1 MTIQTSL
8 SIHELY
14 NIKKSKDKKQLLCF
28 EHILEICFK
37 KIKRI
42 AELGGLNIYFAIPHM
57 LIGYPLYDFEKCS
70 EYVIKIL
77 KKKGFLVRRMSV
89 PYNDTVYISWDI
101 KDINPSK
108 CIKAY

>member
-14 NIKKSKDKKQLLCF
+14 DIKKSKERKQLLCF

-42 AELGGLNIYFAIPHM
+42 AEHGGLNIYFAVPHM
-57 LIGYPLYDFEKCS
+57 LIGYPLYNFSNCCDH
-70 EYVIKIL
+70 VIKVL
-77 KKKGFLVRRMSV
+77 KKKGFLVRRMNT
-89 PYNDTVYISWDI
+89 PYDDTLYISWDI